1 MPEHFKVVR
10 IPRKALYQCLAL
22 LATQPG
28 HPSVHMRNEYWPW
41 SRPLPGKKRQVLRNN
56 SPPPVPQDCWHT
68 ELTALDII
76 CASLAANVRHISII
90 LRLTVSDSHAQSSLR
105 LRRWK
110 SICVPNFNE
119 IFHSTAEIK
128 LLPACH
134 FTSVCQI
141 S

>member
-10 IPRKALYQCLAL
+10 IPRKALYKCLAL

-90 LRLTVSDSHAQSSLR
+90 AFNRLRLACAKLSPLKKVEIYLHAKFQ
-105 LRRWK
+105 
-110 SICVPNFNE
+110 
-119 IFHSTAEIK
+119 
-128 LLPACH
+128 
-134 FTSVCQI
+134 
-141 S
+141 